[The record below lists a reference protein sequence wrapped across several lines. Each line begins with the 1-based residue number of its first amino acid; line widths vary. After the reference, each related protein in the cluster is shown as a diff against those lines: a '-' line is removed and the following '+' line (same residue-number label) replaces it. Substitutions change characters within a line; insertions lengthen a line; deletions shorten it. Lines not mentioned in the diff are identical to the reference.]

1 MRIERHSRDHVPGIV
16 IALTAGLHKAILA
29 STPVND
35 DYQHLAYARQLFH
48 GDLPL
53 RDFWD
58 LSTTLQEAM
67 SAASQLVFGQRLL
80 AEAVVI
86 GVATAVAVYFAY
98 RILQQLTGSTLIA
111 ALCAALFIIAVP
123 RAYAYPKWIVYAIAA
138 WLWWNNVWWPSTQKA
153 IAAGLSTAAAFYWRH
168 DHGVLVAVGVALG
181 MIAAHG
187 FSRLAVRRT
196 VIAGA
201 VALACTTPY
210 LVFAAVEVGPVNLVR
225 MEMTALQDE
234 RGRSR
239 APLNWPLRTTSDF
252 LQSEP
257 AEAYAPEMTIRWQA
271 NAPADARRAALARYG
286 LTAIED
292 DGPQAQRVRLSAR
305 SIGSLKSVIDDPL
318 VEDTAGV
325 ERGPAAFS
333 WSQWKPWDRAR
344 FHVPWLRFTVLPG
357 LDQQI
362 LAGAAAAMILHAM
375 PLLAALLAGPTLRR
389 LLPPALTPRP
399 LLLFAAFAVVVN
411 FGLLREPY
419 ESRAAD
425 VVVLPLILFGVFLSI
440 LLRPTYPAVVKWSLR
455 VAAVLLM
462 VLAAKSFAVA
472 GDFGDRIAWLIGEGR
487 SLERAQGAWSEIG
500 ARLRASPPSEFWPG
514 NAGPVPLRLA
524 KYVRRCTA
532 PSDRVLVLWFA
543 PEIHADADR
552 LMAGRHLYYFEAFRG
567 IDEEQRRELEKVT
580 RSAPR
585 IVLANR
591 NNYQAAVTTF
601 PAVMRHIESEY
612 VPAASF
618 DEDGDRYTIL
628 IRRESPPPSLD
639 SVTGWP
645 CFTGGRVTT
654 E

>member
-1 MRIERHSRDHVPGIV
+1 MRIERHPRDHVPGIV
-16 IALTAGLHKAILA
+16 IALAAGLHKAILT

-35 DYQHLAYARQLFH
+35 DYQHLAFARQLFH

-58 LSTTLQEAM
+58 LSTTLQEVVT
-67 SAASQLVFGQRLL
+67 AASQLMFGNRLL

-86 GVATAVAVYFAY
+86 GVATAVAVYLAY
-98 RILQQLTGSTLIA
+98 RILQQITGSTLIA
-111 ALCAALFIIAVP
+111 AICAALFIIAVP
-123 RAYAYPKWIVYAIAA
+123 RAYAYPKWIVYAVAA
-138 WLWWNNVWWPSTQKA
+138 WLWWNYVWWPSTQKA

-187 FSRLAVRRT
+187 LSRLAVRRA

-201 VALACTTPY
+201 VALAVTLPY
-210 LVFAAVEVGPVNLVR
+210 LVFAAIEIGPVNLAR

-239 APLNWPLRTTSDF
+239 APLNWPLRATSDL

-257 AEAYAPEMTIRWQA
+257 AEAYAPEMTIRWQTSA
-271 NAPADARRAALARYG
+271 SADARRAALARYG

-305 SIGSLKSVIDDPL
+305 SVDSLKSMIEDPL
-318 VEDTAGV
+318 IEDTAGV
-325 ERGPAAFS
+325 ERGPAVFS
-333 WSQWKPWDRAR
+333 WSQWTPWDRLR
-344 FHVPWLRFTVLPG
+344 FKVPWLRFTVLPG

-399 LLLFAAFAVVVN
+399 LLLFSAFAVVVN

-425 VVVLPLILFGVFLSI
+425 VIVLPLILFGVFLSI
-440 LLRPTYPAVVKWSLR
+440 LLRSAYPAIVKWPLR
-455 VAAVLLM
+455 VAAILLM
-462 VLAAKSFAVA
+462 VLVAKSFAVA
-472 GDFGDRIAWLIGEGR
+472 GDFGDRIAWLIGEGQ
-487 SLERAQGAWSEIG
+487 SVERAQGAWREIG
-500 ARLRASPPSEFWPG
+500 ARLRATPPSEFWPG
-514 NAGPVPLRLA
+514 NTGPVSMRLA

-532 PSDRVLVLWFA
+532 PSDRILVLWFA

-580 RSAPR
+580 RSAPP

-618 DEDGDRYTIL
+618 DEDGDRFSIL
-628 IRRESPPPSLD
+628 IRRESSPSALD
-639 SVTGWP
+639 TVTGWP
-645 CFTGGRVTT
+645 CFPGGRPTT

>member
-1 MRIERHSRDHVPGIV
+1 MRIERHPRDHVPGIV
-16 IALTAGLHKAILA
+16 IALAAGLHKAILT

-35 DYQHLAYARQLFH
+35 DYQHLAFARQLFH

-58 LSTTLQEAM
+58 LSTTLQEVV
-67 SAASQLVFGQRLL
+67 SAASQLVFGNRLL

-86 GVATAVAVYFAY
+86 GVATAVAVYLAY
-98 RILQQLTGSTLIA
+98 RILQSITGSTLIA
-111 ALCAALFIIAVP
+111 AICAALFIIAVP
-123 RAYAYPKWIVYAIAA
+123 RVYAYPKWIVYAVAA
-138 WLWWNNVWWPSTQKA
+138 WLWWSNVWWPSKEKA

-168 DHGVLVAVGVALG
+168 DHGVVVAVGVALG
-181 MIAAHG
+181 MVAAHG
-187 FSRLAVRRT
+187 FSQLAVRRT

-201 VALACTTPY
+201 VALAVTMPY
-210 LVFAAVEVGPVNLVR
+210 LVFAAVEIGPVNLAR

-239 APLNWPLRTTSDF
+239 APLHWPLRAVDD
-252 LQSEP
+252 LVRPEP
-257 AEAYAPEMTIRWQA
+257 ADVYAPEMTIRWRA
-271 NAPADARRAALARYG
+271 NASADARSAALARYG
-286 LTAIED
+286 LTSIAP
-292 DGPQAQRVRLSAR
+292 DGPQAQRVRLSER
-305 SIGSLKSVIDDPL
+305 SLGSLKAVIEDPL

-325 ERGPAAFS
+325 ERGPALFS
-333 WSQWKPWDRAR
+333 WAQWTPWDRVR
-344 FHVPWLRFTVLPG
+344 FKVPWLRFTVLPG

-375 PLLAALLAGPTLRR
+375 PLLAALLAGPTLRT

-411 FGLLREPY
+411 LGLLREPY

-425 VVVLPLILFGVFLSI
+425 VIVLPVILFGILLSI
-440 LLRPTYPAVVKWSLR
+440 MLRSTYPAIVKWPLR
-455 VAAVLLM
+455 VAAILLM

-487 SLERAQGAWSEIG
+487 SLERARGAWSEVA
-500 ARLRASPPSEFWPG
+500 ARLRASPPSEFWAG
-514 NAGPVPLRLA
+514 NGGPVSMRLA

-552 LMAGRHLYYFEAFRG
+552 LMAGRHVYYFQAFRD
-567 IDEEQRRELEKVT
+567 IDEEQRRELDKVT

-585 IVLANR
+585 LVLANR
-591 NNYQAAVTTF
+591 NNYQSAVTTF
-601 PAVMRHIESEY
+601 PALMRHIESEY

-618 DEDGDRYTIL
+618 DEDGDRYSIL
-628 IRRESPPPSLD
+628 IRKESPPPEPDTL
-639 SVTGWP
+639 TGWP
-645 CFTGGRVTT
+645 CFPVGRLTT